1 MLRWATNMLPLKM
14 MRKGHSD
21 LSRKKLVVDTR
32 RNVIPLPKERECTVL
47 FGEDGEV
54 TGYINRHKVNRL
66 GGHWV
71 ATFQDGLVWMAKQE
85 GMTGE
90 QWRVFAYLVGC
101 LDFDNY
107 LKVSQKDIAE
117 ELHMHVKAVSRAI
130 KGLKELDVISVGPMA
145 GRSKTYRLNPRI
157 AHRGARNYQQTI
169 IEYDELK
176 KRKHGNEKNP
186 LIIV

>member
-1 MLRWATNMLPLKM
+1 MAHEKQSLRTLIENEK
-14 MRKGHSD
+14 
-21 LSRKKLVVDTR
+21 
-32 RNVIPLPKERECTVL
+32 VIPMPKERECTVL

-54 TGYINRHKVNRL
+54 KGYINRRRENRL

-71 ATFQDGLVWMAKQE
+71 ATFQDGLAWMAEQD
-85 GMTGE
+85 MTGE
-90 QWRVFAYLVGC
+90 QWRVFAYLVSR

-117 ELHMHVKAVSRAI
+117 ELRMQKSHVSRAM
-130 KGLKELDVISVGPMA
+130 KGLVDLNVIAVGPMA

-157 AHRGARNYQQTI
+157 AHRGAKNFKQTI
-169 IEYDELK
+169 IEFDELK
-176 KRKHGNEKNP
+176 KRKQGDEKNP

>member
-1 MLRWATNMLPLKM
+1 
-14 MRKGHSD
+14 MRKGKSD
-21 LSRKKLVVDTR
+21 LSRENLLRSPEEK
-32 RNVIPLPKERECTVL
+32 VIPMPKERECTAL
-47 FGEDGEV
+47 LGENGEV
-54 TGYINRHKVNRL
+54 TGYINRRRVNRL

-71 ATFQDGLVWMAKQE
+71 ATFQDGLSWMAKQE

-90 QWRVFAYLVGC
+90 QWRVFAYLVSK

-107 LKVSQKDIAE
+107 LKVQQKDIAE
-117 ELHMHVKAVSRAI
+117 ELRMQKSHVSRAM
-130 KGLKELDVISVGPMA
+130 KGLAELDIISVGPMA

-176 KRKHGNEKNP
+176 KRRDGAAET
-186 LIIV
+186 V

>member
-1 MLRWATNMLPLKM
+1 MSQKKQLLRTPIENEK
-14 MRKGHSD
+14 
-21 LSRKKLVVDTR
+21 
-32 RNVIPLPKERECTVL
+32 VIPLPEGECTVL

-54 TGYINRHKVNRL
+54 KGYINRRRENRL

-71 ATFQDGLVWMAKQE
+71 ATFQDGLAWMAKQE

-90 QWRVFAYLVGC
+90 QWRVFAYLVSR

-117 ELHMHVKAVSRAI
+117 ELRMQKSHVSRAM
-130 KGLKELDVISVGPMA
+130 KGLVDLNVIAVGPMA

-157 AHRGARNYQQTI
+157 AHRGAKNFKQTI
-169 IEYDELK
+169 IEFDELK
-176 KRKHGNEKNP
+176 KRKQGDEKNP

>member
-1 MLRWATNMLPLKM
+1 M
-14 MRKGHSD
+14 
-21 LSRKKLVVDTR
+21 SRENLLWSPKEK
-32 RNVIPLPKERECTVL
+32 VIPLPKEREVIAIL
-47 FGEDGEV
+47 GEGDEV
-54 TGYINRHKVNRL
+54 QGYINKRRENRL
-66 GGHWV
+66 GAHWV
-71 ATFQDGLVWMAKQE
+71 ATFQD

-90 QWRVFAYLVGC
+90 QWRVFAYLVSK

-107 LKVSQKDIAE
+107 LKVQQKDIAE

-176 KRKHGNEKNP
+176 KRRDGAAET
-186 LIIV
+186 L